1 MPPKIVSYANAAH
14 YDTDVFADA
23 GSPTYPINVQV
34 SVSAITF
41 MKSTSTAIPCMNFV
55 GFHIDSRITLINRG
69 TIEAKGGAGGDAVV
83 WWGFSFPLGTINDW
97 YISGSGG
104 GGAGCDTALAGL
116 TADPAVYLA
125 GTRGIDGASK
135 TAGAGGIGDPA
146 PPFVINPPPDD
157 GIRWDYFGGSTSG
170 EGIKAES
177 GGDAIRLGESDIQIY
192 NAGAFLL
199 GGGGG
204 GAGGT
209 SQALFTTGDGWA
221 GGANGV
227 AGESVFDPF
236 AQDFRNTGG
245 DGGFAIRYAGAG
257 TAFII
262 DGFMSPNVEG
272 QIGAS

>member
-1 MPPKIVSYANAAH
+1 MPPKVVSYSAAAY
-14 YDTDVFADA
+14 YDVDVFADA
-23 GSPTYPINVQV
+23 GSPTYPLSVQV
-34 SVSAITF
+34 SVSATTS

-55 GFHIDSRITLINRG
+55 GFHTDSRITLINQG
-69 TIEAKGGAGGDAVV
+69 IIEGKGGAGGNAVV
-83 WWGFSFPLGTINDW
+83 WWGFSFPLGTYRDW

-104 GGAGCDTALAGL
+104 GGAGCDTASAGL
-116 TADPAVYLA
+116 TADPAVYVA
-125 GTRGIDGASK
+125 GTRGIDGSSK
-135 TAGAGGIGDPA
+135 TAGAGGIRDTS
-146 PPFVINPPPDD
+146 PPFLIDPPPDD
-157 GIRWDYFGGSTSG
+157 GIRWDWIGPNVPKGV
-170 EGIKAES
+170 GIQAES

-209 SQALFTTGDGWA
+209 SQAFFTTGDGWA
-221 GGANGV
+221 GGANGES
-227 AGESVFDPF
+227 GEDVFDPF

-262 DGFMSPNVEG
+262 DGFTPPNVEG
-272 QIGAS
+272 QIGA